1 MKQLSGYGNVNTQT
15 MHPTP
20 SHPQKQA
27 GRQAKQSSDSTATL
41 GLTVKLGSHLS
52 HSLSTPH
59 HNLPPH
65 CSVHSL
71 ACTHART
78 DTAVNESTATTTTT
92 TAQVTP
98 LWRGLSSLKR
108 RWIACARS
116 FLVCC
121 SPLLSYHLAANT
133 PKSSLKCFWFLS
145 LCPLSLSVS
154 ARPALPLARG
164 VVTPF
169 CSIDF

>member
-15 MHPTP
+15 VQPTP
-20 SHPQKQA
+20 SHPHK
-27 GRQAKQSSDSTATL
+27 QAKQSSDSTATL
-41 GLTVKLGSHLS
+41 GLTVKLGSH
-52 HSLSTPH
+52 SLSTLH
-59 HNLPPH
+59 HNLPSL
-65 CSVHSL
+65 CNACSL

-78 DTAVNESTATTTTT
+78 HTAVNESTATRTTTIT
-92 TAQVTP
+92 ATAQVTP

-116 FLVCC
+116 LLVCC
-121 SPLLSYHLAANT
+121 SALLSLHSSFLATNT
-133 PKSSLKCFWFLS
+133 PKSSLKCFS
-145 LCPLSLSVS
+145 HCPLSLSLSFS
-154 ARPALPLARG
+154 ACPALPLARG